1 MRRPHVQ
8 GLRQDLK
15 RAELLAEEAR
25 SALGQEAQLVDSARA
40 ILEEAQGW
48 LPPAA
53 RAKPLRHRTRG
64 SLRPEALLFQAC
76 STLLQVERRL
86 NRALHARYSLFGL
99 VRVRELVRTALDKL
113 REAWLAYLYAHGLPA
128 GYKPVRALPRH
139 GGIAQYFLWTAA
151 MNLMSRFTI
160 PKDMPWMEYMIIP
173 WIAFC
178 LFILFIFR
186 RRGPQCERT
195 RPCVLPQVKILK
207 RILPQAFVLV
217 GLPFLGVP
225 LRPDLLGLFATLSV
239 VSLGLVIPS
248 VAQALRL
255 LRFPADARVLV
266 LPNLYVVFV
275 RGIGSWR
282 EEQVFLPVPLV

>member
-1 MRRPHVQ
+1 MRRPDVQ

-53 RAKPLRHRTRG
+53 RAKPIRHRTRG

-86 NRALHARYSLFGL
+86 NRALHAHYSLFGL
-99 VRVRELVRTALDKL
+99 VRVRELVRTAFDKL
-113 REAWLAYLYAHGLPA
+113 GEAWLAYLYAHGLPA
-128 GYKPVRALPRH
+128 GHKPVRALPRL
-139 GGIAQYFLWTAA
+139 GGKAQYFLWAVA
-151 MNLMSRFTI
+151 INLVSILII
-160 PKDMPWMEYMIIP
+160 PKEMPGMEYMIFP
-173 WIAFC
+173 WAAFC
-178 LFILFIFR
+178 LFIFR
-186 RRGPQCERT
+186 RWGHPQGERT

-207 RILPQAFVLV
+207 RLLPWAFVLA
-217 GLPFLGVP
+217 GLPFLGLL

-255 LRFPADARVLV
+255 LLFPADARVLV
-266 LPNLYVVFV
+266 LPNVYVVFV

-282 EEQVFLPVPLV
+282 EEKVFLPVPLV